1 MFLGQEQWKP
11 MQEIKHSDHR
21 VTLHGSQTFLQPQ
34 ISPSMG
40 VMVAAD
46 PHTLLV
52 ILLWLPQNV
61 SSGFSLRI
69 PPQNP
74 SSNLPSGSP
83 HQIPPQN
90 LLSEST
96 LKIPQNPIAG
106 GAAQPP
112 EGMARASPWLSPPT
126 SQLPA
131 HNPHN
136 LSPGSPL
143 GSLFKI
149 SPQDPCSESLLR
161 VTP

>member
-11 MQEIKHSDHR
+11 MQEIKHRDHR

-61 SSGFSLRI
+61 SSGFSLGL

-74 SSNLPSGSP
+74 SSNLSSGSP
-83 HQIPPQN
+83 LQIPPQN
-90 LLSEST
+90 L
-96 LKIPQNPIAG
+96 P
-106 GAAQPP
+106 
-112 EGMARASPWLSPPT
+112 
-126 SQLPA
+126 
-131 HNPHN
+131 
-136 LSPGSPL
+136 
-143 GSLFKI
+143 
-149 SPQDPCSESLLR
+149 SESLLT
-161 VTP
+161 VSPL